1 MAVAGVG
8 WGFYSLQGRT
18 ATDPLSGTAGN
29 FARSVPMVA
38 LVGAASLGELRKS
51 RSSRAK
57 RSAAQEEHRPR
68 QIGVTLF
75 VDNTIDNL
83 TTHGLSKSP

>member
-1 MAVAGVG
+1 M
-8 WGFYSLQGRT
+8 S
-18 ATDPLSGTAGN
+18 
-29 FARSVPMVA
+29 
-38 LVGAASLGELRKS
+38 ELRES